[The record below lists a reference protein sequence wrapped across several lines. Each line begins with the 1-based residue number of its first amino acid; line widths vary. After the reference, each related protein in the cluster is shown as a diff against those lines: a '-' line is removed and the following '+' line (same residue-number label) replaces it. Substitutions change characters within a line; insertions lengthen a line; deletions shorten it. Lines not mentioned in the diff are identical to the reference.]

1 MIDDRYIFDCEVF
14 AFDWLFVFKHKTT
27 KEYTVI
33 HNDNEAVRQ
42 FMEQEPLLG
51 GFNNKHYDQFILK
64 AVLCDYTPEQ
74 VKAVNDFIIVQ
85 GHEGWEHPDLRESR
99 VYFDQYDLMDD
110 CQMGLSLK
118 AIEAHLGMDIRETTV
133 SFNITRPLT
142 QQELDEV
149 IFYCKHDVDATDQL
163 DDLRQGYLSSKLT
176 LGKEKGIYPAKA
188 LYMTNAK
195 LTAAYLDAEPKP
207 HYDEREY
214 QYPPALLKQ
223 YIPQKV
229 FDFFD
234 RLKDMSIP
242 NEVVFKEKLEI
253 TVGDCPCTIA
263 YGGIHGA
270 IPCYREEATETRS
283 IRNKDVASYYPHQMI
298 LNGYC
303 SRNIPSP
310 DVYAATIERRVKAKK
325 SGDKATANA
334 LKLVLNTTYGAMLNQ
349 YNDLYD
355 PLMGRSVCISG
366 QLQLLEMAVHL
377 TQECPTLK
385 IIQLNTD
392 GIMVSLDDSDVTRY
406 QEITQEWEQRTGFE
420 LEEDLI
426 KMICQKDVNN
436 YVEVP
441 FEGEPKIKGGVL
453 VRGIA
458 PAGAFNINNNACVVA
473 RAVKDYLAYG
483 VPVEKTIMEC
493 DRLLDFQLVAKAG
506 SKYGDALHEVDG
518 ELNVVQKVNRVYA
531 TEDHRFGT
539 LYKMHLTTGTPVKIA
554 GLPSRCVVD
563 NDNHLSIDV
572 VDRDWYIRLAKRY
585 VRDFLGQKPPKRNT
599 RKVNKVKKTLLSLLE
614 GYLWQLVLDIIEAD
628 SIDNISGGDDGQDA
642 PTPTPKKTRKAPVTQ
657 EQRQEIKSELTS
669 APENAASEE
678 QITNLKT
685 SLKKLMELDPDQ
697 ESFVQSVAVKTEG
710 FTKITADVCDQL
722 IAGVA
727 DMLTA
732 YETQEG

>member
-1 MIDDRYIFDCEVF
+1 MDNLFIFDCEVF
-14 AFDWLFVFKHKTT
+14 AFDWLFVFKHKLTGEKT
-27 KEYTVI
+27 RI
-33 HNDNEAVRQ
+33 WNDNEAVKQ
-42 FMEQEPLLG
+42 FMAQEPLLA
-51 GFNNKHYDQFILK
+51 GFNNKHYDQFILR
-64 AVLCDYTPEQ
+64 AVLSDYTPEE
-74 VKAVNDFIIVQ
+74 VKQVNDFIIVQ
-85 GHEGWEHPDLRESR
+85 GHEGWEHPGLRDSGI
-99 VYFDQYDLMDD
+99 YFDQYDLMDD

-133 SFNITRPLT
+133 SFNIDRPLT
-142 QQELDEV
+142 EEEKAEV
-149 IFYCKHDVDATDQL
+149 EFYCDHDVDATDEL
-163 DDLRQGYLSSKLT
+163 DDLRQGYLGNKLA
-176 LGKEKGIYPAKA
+176 LGREKNIYPAKA

-195 LTAAYLDAEPKP
+195 LTAAFLDAEPKP

-214 QYPPALLKQ
+214 VYPSKLLHQ
-223 YIPQKV
+223 YIPQEV
-229 FDFFD
+229 FGFFD

-270 IPCYREEATETRS
+270 IPCYREEATETRT

-334 LKLVLNTTYGAMLNQ
+334 LKLVLNTTYGAMLNK
-349 YNDLYD
+349 YNALYD

-366 QLQLLEMAVHL
+366 QLQLLEMAEHL

-392 GIMVSLDDSDVTRY
+392 GIMVSLDNSDIPKY
-406 QEITQEWEQRTGFE
+406 QEITQEWEERTGFE

-441 FEGEPKIKGGVL
+441 FEGDPKIKGVVL
-453 VRGIA
+453 VRGA
-458 PAGAFNINNNACVVA
+458 VTNGKVDFSAMGLPTWENLNGGAFNINNNACVVA
-473 RAVKDYLAYG
+473 KAVKDYLAYG
-483 VPVEKTIMEC
+483 IPVEDTIMSC

-518 ELNVVQKVNRVYA
+518 QMEVVQKVNRVYA
-531 TEDHRFGT
+531 TEDHRCGT
-539 LYKMHLTTGTPVKIA
+539 LYKIHLGTGNPVKIA
-554 GLPSRCVVD
+554 GLPAKCVVD
-563 NDNHLSIDV
+563 NDNHLTIDV

-585 VRDFLGQKPPKRNT
+585 VRDFLGIKPPKRNT
-599 RKVNKVKKTLLSLLE
+599 RRVNKVKRELTALLE
-614 GYLWQLVLDIIEAD
+614 G
-628 SIDNISGGDDGQDA
+628 
-642 PTPTPKKTRKAPVTQ
+642 
-657 EQRQEIKSELTS
+657 
-669 APENAASEE
+669 
-678 QITNLKT
+678 
-685 SLKKLMELDPDQ
+685 
-697 ESFVQSVAVKTEG
+697 
-710 FTKITADVCDQL
+710 
-722 IAGVA
+722 
-727 DMLTA
+727 
-732 YETQEG
+732 

>member
-64 AVLCDYTPEQ
+64 AILCDYTPEQ

-133 SFNITRPLT
+133 SFNINRPLT

-599 RKVNKVKKTLLSLLE
+599 RKVNKVKKTLLSLWRDRVCKENLTPSMFFHSPMVRTVWFVWE
-614 GYLWQLVLDIIEAD
+614 PLKSLVGRLTELPMLRFGLPMIFRLICLQWFNSKQKPMKSFE
-628 SIDNISGGDDGQDA
+628 SGMGL
-642 PTPTPKKTRKAPVTQ
+642 R
-657 EQRQEIKSELTS
+657 
-669 APENAASEE
+669 
-678 QITNLKT
+678 
-685 SLKKLMELDPDQ
+685 
-697 ESFVQSVAVKTEG
+697 
-710 FTKITADVCDQL
+710 
-722 IAGVA
+722 
-727 DMLTA
+727 
-732 YETQEG
+732 

>member
-1 MIDDRYIFDCEVF
+1 MIPLFDNLFIFDCEVF
-14 AFDWLFVFKHKTT
+14 AFDWLFVFKHKLTGEKT
-27 KEYTVI
+27 RI
-33 HNDNEAVRQ
+33 WNDNEAVKQ
-42 FMEQEPLLG
+42 FMAQEPLLA
-51 GFNNKHYDQFILK
+51 GFNNKHYDQFILR
-64 AVLCDYTPEQ
+64 AVLSDYTPEE
-74 VKAVNDFIIVQ
+74 VKQVNDFIIVQ
-85 GHEGWEHPDLRESR
+85 GHEGWEHPGLRDSGI
-99 VYFDQYDLMDD
+99 YFDQYDLMDD

-133 SFNITRPLT
+133 SFNIDRSLT
-142 QQELDEV
+142 EEEKAEV
-149 IFYCKHDVDATDQL
+149 EFYCDHDVDATDEL
-163 DDLRQGYLSSKLT
+163 DDLRQGYLGNKLA
-176 LGKEKGIYPAKA
+176 LGREKNIYPAKA

-195 LTAAYLDAEPKP
+195 LTAAFLDAEPKP

-214 QYPPALLKQ
+214 VYPSKLLCQ
-223 YIPQKV
+223 YIPQEV
-229 FDFFD
+229 FGFFD

-270 IPCYREEATETRS
+270 IPCYKEETSETRS
-283 IRNKDVASYYPHQMI
+283 IRNKDVASYYPHQMT

-334 LKLVLNTTYGAMLNQ
+334 LKLVLNTTYGAMLNK
-349 YNDLYD
+349 YNALYD

-366 QLQLLEMAVHL
+366 QLQLLEMAEHL

-392 GIMVSLDDSDVTRY
+392 GIMVSLDNSDIPKY

-518 ELNVVQKVNRVYA
+518 EMVVVQKVNRVYA
-531 TEDHRFGT
+531 TSDHRYGT
-539 LYKMHLTTGTPVKIA
+539 LYKMHLSTGNPVKIA
-554 GLPSRCVVD
+554 GLPSKCVVD
-563 NDNHLSIDV
+563 NDNHLTIDV
-572 VDRDWYIRLAKRY
+572 VDRDWYIRLARRY
-585 VRDFLGQKPPKRNT
+585 VRDFLGIKPPKRNT
-599 RKVNKVKKTLLSLLE
+599 RKVNKTKKELLTILE
-614 GYLWQLVLDIIEAD
+614 
-628 SIDNISGGDDGQDA
+628 S
-642 PTPTPKKTRKAPVTQ
+642 
-657 EQRQEIKSELTS
+657 
-669 APENAASEE
+669 
-678 QITNLKT
+678 
-685 SLKKLMELDPDQ
+685 
-697 ESFVQSVAVKTEG
+697 
-710 FTKITADVCDQL
+710 
-722 IAGVA
+722 
-727 DMLTA
+727 
-732 YETQEG
+732 